1 MRNFCKFLRVNLTSV
16 GLVSVLCRLLF
27 LYLKAKSHR
36 DGHSY
41 CSSQGCER
49 VKIDQA
55 LLRPHT
61 PHTGPR
67 QDLAANP
74 MPTVRMGSRW
84 SQAWRRVAGPP
95 LVRGSGQ
102 PRTPTQAATLSLS
115 GEAGVAGLFPTVCFS
130 FKSTTNRT
138 PTCFLNKAGITSLR
152 KACQTHKAYDV
163 CVPTRVI

>member
-1 MRNFCKFLRVNLTSV
+1 MCILVQSLPRKGVSLVTSFCNPTAPRNRC
-16 GLVSVLCRLLF
+16 CRP
-27 LYLKAKSHR
+27 
-36 DGHSY
+36 HS
-41 CSSQGCER
+41 R
-49 VKIDQA
+49 TDQA